1 MYKCITAKVR
11 HPLQLQILQ
20 AAAVRAGF
28 TSCSCGLACYTNTR
42 LECAVCARSPPLS
55 LSLCLL
61 LSPFPLFTLSHCCH
75 FTKRSRQFQLKLPLA
90 AGNFLYSIYPSS
102 HKHNCTLHAQRT
114 EALLL
119 MSCMPH
125 LTNWKCNSN
134 WNVCAALNT
143 VQFNFL
149 MDLVS
154 SSEGNLR
161 VQYTFQFQLF
171 RV

>member
-1 MYKCITAKVR
+1 MR

-42 LECAVCARSPPLS
+42 LECAVCEGSPSLS
-55 LSLCLL
+55 LSL
-61 LSPFPLFTLSHCCH
+61 PFPLFTLSYCCH

-102 HKHNCTLHAQRT
+102 LKHNCTLHAQRT

-125 LTNWKCNSN
+125 LTNWKWNSN
-134 WNVCAALNT
+134 WNVCVALNT
-143 VQFNFL
+143 VQGNFL
-149 MDLVS
+149 IDLVS
-154 SSEGNLR
+154 SSDENLR